1 MIVLSLCD
9 GMSCGHLAL
18 DRAGIQ
24 VDKYY
29 AAEIK
34 DIAIKVTQDNYPDT
48 IQIGDVNKI
57 SYIEGVLHTEK
68 EDFSTPIDLVMFGSP
83 CQSFSVAMKTE
94 GRIGLEDKERSGLF
108 LECYRI
114 LKEVNPQYFFMENV
128 ASMRNDDKDVITKL
142 MGVKP
147 LKINSQIV
155 SPALRNRYYW
165 TNIPYTPIKE
175 KLISLQEILT
185 SGYTDR
191 KKARSLLASDSRPL
205 ATPVKMFH
213 RYYAKRFGTLI
224 FKSKEH
230 YDDCV
235 KYYNSHYAGMNAREI
250 PTNETDIFNGVR
262 MLNQEELEACQTVP
276 RGYTKCLS
284 RDDAANILGDG
295 WTIDVIAGIFKG
307 LKQE

>member
-1 MIVLSLCD
+1 M
-9 GMSCGHLAL
+9 
-18 DRAGIQ
+18 
-24 VDKYY
+24 
-29 AAEIK
+29 
-34 DIAIKVTQDNYPDT
+34 
-48 IQIGDVNKI
+48 
-57 SYIEGVLHTEK
+57 
-68 EDFSTPIDLVMFGSP
+68 
-83 CQSFSVAMKTE
+83 
-94 GRIGLEDKERSGLF
+94 
-108 LECYRI
+108 
-114 LKEVNPQYFFMENV
+114 
-128 ASMRNDDKDVITKL
+128 
-142 MGVKP
+142 
-147 LKINSQIV
+147 

-191 KKARSLLASDSRPL
+191 EKARSLLASDSRPL

-230 YDDCV
+230 YEDCV
-235 KYYNSHYAGMNAREI
+235 KYYNSHYAGMSAREI